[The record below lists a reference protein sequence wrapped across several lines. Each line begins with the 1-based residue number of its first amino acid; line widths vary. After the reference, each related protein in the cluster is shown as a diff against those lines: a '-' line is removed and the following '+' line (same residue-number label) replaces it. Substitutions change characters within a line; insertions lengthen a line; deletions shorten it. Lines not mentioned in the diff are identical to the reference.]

1 MKHCPK
7 CGAACPRP
15 GQKFCAQ
22 CGAPLSD
29 MPPQAPAW
37 PPAGAVRR
45 KRLLVGGAAAVAVL
59 LALAGLVWWL
69 NRGGGPAEP
78 ADAPATPAPIV
89 TAETA
94 EAASAEMD
102 PTRLYL
108 EGLPVVEGMK
118 ITADGVQ
125 VPYTVDAQ
133 GRPTLDQKDILKGN
147 TLLRAILP
155 QGTGYLTSVALVS
168 RPGNQTASFGALT
181 ACDADGLQAPDDEF
195 LQTLLRLYYRSLLTA
210 YNSGKVE
217 DLCFSTDLNDQ
228 SWEEAIV
235 GGAYNGVAYAVDRCD
250 IWFTA
255 EGLVRGED
263 VVTLNAQTS
272 WTGTDRDTGADEHGS
287 EYMTFQI
294 IWRDGMWQ
302 VDRWANCTEQDYQ
315 NGVLRLSSDRISS

>member
-45 KRLLVGGAAAVAVL
+45 KRLLVGGAAAAAVL
-59 LALAGLVWWL
+59 LVLAGLVWWL

-94 EAASAEMD
+94 EAANAEMD
-102 PTRLYL
+102 PSRLYL

-195 LQTLLRLYYRSLLTA
+195 LQTLLQLYYRSLLTA

-272 WTGTDRDTGADEHGS
+272 WTGTDRDTGEDTAGS

-302 VDRWANCTEQDYQ
+302 VDRWANCTGQDYQ
-315 NGVLRLSSDRISS
+315 NGVLQLSSDRISS

>member
-7 CGAACPRP
+7 CGAVCPRP

-29 MPPQAPAW
+29 TPPQA
-37 PPAGAVRR
+37 
-45 KRLLVGGAAAVAVL
+45 AARGPEEGVLPKPVLIGIGVAAVL
-59 LALAGLVWWL
+59 LIVLAAVWAL

-272 WTGTDRDTGADEHGS
+272 WTGTDRDTGEDTAGS

-302 VDRWANCTEQDYQ
+302 VDRWANCTGQDYQ
-315 NGVLRLSSDRISS
+315 NGVLQLSSDRISS

>member
-1 MKHCPK
+1 MKRCPK

-78 ADAPATPAPIV
+78 ADAPAPGPVV

-94 EAASAEMD
+94 EAANAEMD

-108 EGLPVVEGMK
+108 EGLPVVEGMTV
-118 ITADGVQ
+118 TANGTPVD
-125 VPYTVDAQ
+125 YTVDAQ
-133 GRPTLDQKDILKGN
+133 GRPSLDQKTVTRSN

-155 QGTGYLTSVALVS
+155 QGQGYLTSVALVS
-168 RPGNQTASFGALT
+168 RPGNQTAGFGALT
-181 ACDADGLQAPDDEF
+181 ACDENGCAAPDDEF
-195 LQTLLRLYYRSLLTA
+195 LQTLLTIYYRSLLAA
-210 YNSGKVE
+210 YNSGNVE
-217 DLCFSTDLNDQ
+217 ELRFSTPMNTE
-228 SWEEAIV
+228 SNAGAV
-235 GGAYNGVAYAVDRCD
+235 VNGAYYAVEYDLEKSD
-250 IWFTA
+250 MWFTGT
-255 EGLVRGED
+255 GLVRGED

-272 WTGTDRDTGADEHGS
+272 WTGTNRDTGADEHGS
-287 EYMTFQI
+287 EYMTIQI
-294 IWRDGMWQ
+294 IWRDGMWL
-302 VDRWANCTEQDYQ
+302 VDRWANCTGQDYQ